1 MYFARWRRP
10 FFSKRPSWP
19 LLLLWPLL
27 AVLLFG
33 NCGLSTTRGFL
44 NDLGPERRDRL
55 RALVVQRQ
63 AMRAAAG
70 QRLRG
75 AALQDEYFRIE
86 KVIDA
91 RADSLIPSGDARKFR
106 NRCNKID
113 RQLLRA
119 SAPPARP

>member
-1 MYFARWRRP
+1 M
-10 FFSKRPSWP
+10 
-19 LLLLWPLL
+19 LLLLPLVAL
-27 AVLLFG
+27 LLFG

-63 AMRAAAG
+63 ALRAAAR

-86 KVIDA
+86 GVIDA
-91 RADSLIPSGDARKFR
+91 RADSLIPANKARKFR
-106 NRCNKID
+106 NRRNKID

-119 SAPPARP
+119 GAAP

>member
-1 MYFARWRRP
+1 METPANQRV
-10 FFSKRPSWP
+10 SWP
-19 LLLLWPLL
+19 QLLLLPLL

-33 NCGLSTTRGFL
+33 NCGLSSTRGFL
-44 NDLGPERRDRL
+44 RDLGPERRDRL

-63 AMRAAAG
+63 ALRAAAR

-86 KVIDA
+86 GIIDA
-91 RADSLIPSGDARKFR
+91 RADSLFPSGTPAKFR
-106 NRCNKID
+106 NRRNKID

-119 SAPPARP
+119 PAVSARP